1 MTKEEKSKANITLK
15 ETRKAAKQL
24 GYSKEILNTL
34 NNITIKLTDSYNSI
48 ISEITRQMIN
58 GRRSIPE

>member
-15 ETRKAAKQL
+15 EARKAAKQL
-24 GYSKEILNTL
+24 GYDKEILNTL

-48 ISEITRQMIN
+48 IALITRQMIN
-58 GRRSIPE
+58 GRHSVSE